1 MMRDDEIRSSLVG
14 KWECSLHEPR
24 ICMTPFFFFLGLQ
37 TGWPIS
43 TRGCCCVSCHNVA
56 LPFALINKKK
66 YLIKAKEEE
75 EELLWKLKYF
85 TIAKTIIF
93 QKNPPLNENQKSFK
107 ILYNSIGTNLKF

>member
-1 MMRDDEIRSSLVG
+1 M
-14 KWECSLHEPR
+14 
-24 ICMTPFFFFLGLQ
+24 
-37 TGWPIS
+37 
-43 TRGCCCVSCHNVA
+43 SCHNVA
-56 LPFALINKKK
+56 LPFALINKKE

-107 ILYNSIGTNLKF
+107 ILYNSIITNLKF

>member
-1 MMRDDEIRSSLVG
+1 
-14 KWECSLHEPR
+14 
-24 ICMTPFFFFLGLQ
+24 
-37 TGWPIS
+37 
-43 TRGCCCVSCHNVA
+43 VSCHNVA
-56 LPFALINKKK
+56 LPFALINKKE

-107 ILYNSIGTNLKF
+107 ILYNSIITNLKF

>member
-1 MMRDDEIRSSLVG
+1 
-14 KWECSLHEPR
+14 
-24 ICMTPFFFFLGLQ
+24 
-37 TGWPIS
+37 
-43 TRGCCCVSCHNVA
+43 VA
-56 LPFALINKKK
+56 LPFALINKKE

-107 ILYNSIGTNLKF
+107 ILYNSIITNLKF

>member
-1 MMRDDEIRSSLVG
+1 
-14 KWECSLHEPR
+14 
-24 ICMTPFFFFLGLQ
+24 
-37 TGWPIS
+37 
-43 TRGCCCVSCHNVA
+43 VA